1 MRSWGTYIQN
11 PHNDFLLWL
20 EEEEEE
26 AACPISPLQC
36 LQQFA
41 PLHPSQC

>member
-1 MRSWGTYIQN
+1 MT
-11 PHNDFLLWL
+11 FLLWL

-26 AACPISPLQC
+26 EEEEEAADQPRQY

-41 PLHPSQC
+41 PLHPSQP